1 MNLVEINV
9 NFFVVRIY
17 GKSVSHKIP
26 HFFATNFLDYSN
38 MSRRKMFSEFL
49 REVYFD
55 VIIFAIFNFLKN
67 FITIPP

>member
-1 MNLVEINV
+1 
-9 NFFVVRIY
+9 
-17 GKSVSHKIP
+17 
-26 HFFATNFLDYSN
+26 
-38 MSRRKMFSEFL
+38 MFSEFL